1 MIIKYHYEF
10 EDGHRETHEVCLDD
24 ESLELCEHVDQAPPE
39 WTRLEN
45 HQCPNCPLS
54 SADHPHCPAAVAIA
68 NVSTSFGH
76 RTSYTPVMVKVET
89 PTRTISRQAPL
100 QEALFPL
107 LGLRMATSGC
117 PVLSKLRPMARFHS
131 PFADSDETAYR
142 AISMYLVGQYLRRS
156 RNLPASFD
164 LQELLDIYEQ
174 IHQVNMAFAQRLSEA
189 SSCDANVNSL
199 TTLDMF
205 AQDVPLSI
213 ETALPHLERLFAP
226 YLS

>member
-24 ESLELCEHVDQAPPE
+24 ESLELCEQTDQAPPE
-39 WTRLEN
+39 WARLEN
-45 HQCPNCPLS
+45 HQCPNCPLL

-76 RTSYTPVMVKVET
+76 RTSYTPVMVTVET

-142 AISMYLVGQYLRRS
+142 AISMFLVGQYLRRS
-156 RNLPASFD
+156 RDLPASFD

-174 IHQVNMAFAQRLSEA
+174 IHQVNMAFAERLSEA
-189 SSCDANVNSL
+189 SSSDANVNSL

-213 ETALPHLERLFAP
+213 ETALPHLDRLFAP